1 MLNKKTIK
9 NVATRNCDMIWQAR
23 SLRDKVNGKVAE
35 IERQEVKVQEE
46 GVQVYGENYSLPSST
61 REVTMAGKR
70 QGKNLAVTVINEVG
84 SSLWSPSKQESST
97 VNACQLP
104 R

>member
-1 MLNKKTIK
+1 MNH
-9 NVATRNCDMIWQAR
+9 
-23 SLRDKVNGKVAE
+23 KVSE

-84 SSLWSPSKQESST
+84 SSLEIVKSML
-97 VNACQLP
+97 VNYLGGDLYNIHGDW
-104 R
+104 